1 MQFTP
6 QQLAGGPKF
15 SPVTRIGN
23 WQEELSLE
31 EAKIA
36 NFESRSATGSL
47 SLRKMQLKLSVC
59 NELVPLTYTE
69 DGILRFGDNVILK
82 HESTSSVLV
91 CDPFEEMFQG
101 QSKYPV
107 AAVHEEPQNK
117 ARNTYRIVRPP
128 QSLCKFDED
137 NTDPILHIGQSFL
150 LACNESLL
158 LRPGS
163 KLLNPTL
170 YLASTKKNERMATR
184 RTNRQ
189 LVYLTQE
196 ISAETIWLAI
206 IPSRG
211 RKNSSERFLSI
222 GHPLH
227 TNESFQITHR
237 QTNMY
242 LTCDSKTTTSTEF
255 GIEYEVYAD
264 RSAAPGK
271 LGLMISE
278 FQGFTTSQ
286 TLFKPDAPIFSWLF
300 LTSSDKSIAI
310 DNRQLPPSP
319 TNEIILSEVKKNIKS
334 RGIDAYWNL
343 REFLKKITSKL
354 QNNFKLD
361 HEDMKS
367 CLLDWGLNV
376 PSHYL
381 DSLIDQVDY
390 DKIGLIDINDFL
402 ILVRGN
408 LISKRDELLSFIFNK
423 LDINS
428 TGYISINDIEKKFI
442 STNHPLVSIG
452 GYTEEETL
460 KHFLKYFEINN
471 KLPSKISYL
480 KFYSYYADL
489 SATIDDDNYFISIV
503 TSNWKI

>member
-23 WQEELSLE
+23 WQEELALE

-69 DGILRFGDNVILK
+69 DGIVRFGDNIILQ

-107 AAVHEEPQNK
+107 AAVHEVPQNK
-117 ARNTYRIVRPP
+117 ARNTYRVVRPP

-137 NTDPILHIGQSFL
+137 SSDPILHVGQSFL

-170 YLASTKKNERMATR
+170 YLASTKKNERMATK

-189 LVYLTQE
+189 LVYLTPE

-206 IPSRG
+206 IPSKG

-227 TNESFQITHR
+227 INQSFQITHR

-271 LGLMISE
+271 LALMVSE

-300 LTSSDKSIAI
+300 LTSSNKNSVI
-310 DNRQLPPSP
+310 DNRQLPPSA
-319 TNEIILSEVKKNIKS
+319 TFEIILHEVQTNIKS

-343 REFLKKITSKL
+343 REFLKKFTSKL

-361 HEDMKS
+361 YDDLKS
-367 CLLDWGLNV
+367 CLLDWGLDV

-381 DSLIDQVDY
+381 DTLIDQVDY

-402 ILVRGN
+402 ILVRGI
-408 LISKRDELLSFIFNK
+408 LISKRDEIINFIFNK
-423 LDINS
+423 LDNNS
-428 TGYISINDIEKKFI
+428 TGYLNVIDIEKKF
-442 STNHPLVSIG
+442 TPYQHPLVTIG
-452 GYTEEETL
+452 GYSEEETL

-489 SATIDDDNYFISIV
+489 SASIDDDDYFINIV